1 MEGIYDAWRDAAGY
15 DTVAL
20 KLSFGGDCT
29 FGRNAGAAY
38 AGSFDAMYDK
48 MGPAYFF
55 SNVKEFHSDD
65 LTMVNLEGA
74 LTTSNQPRENKE
86 FVFKGRPEYA
96 AILKEGSVD
105 VVTIANNHARDYGT
119 RGLEDTVRALS
130 PHVAVS
136 GYARQPLSR

>member
-1 MEGIYDAWRDAAGY
+1 MP
-15 DTVAL
+15 
-20 KLSFGGDCT
+20 
-29 FGRNAGAAY
+29 GAAY

-86 FVFKGRPEYA
+86 FVFKGRPG
-96 AILKEGSVD
+96 IC
-105 VVTIANNHARDYGT
+105 RDPE
-119 RGLEDTVRALS
+119 RGQRRC
-130 PHVAVS
+130 
-136 GYARQPLSR
+136 GYHCQ